1 MNNRV
6 QNIFPVGNKVMSQS
20 SQVGSY
26 SEVLQRVKE
35 QIDFACISESDK
47 PQAEEICLIIAEVLK
62 FPPSIEMQIGG
73 VKLPAEMVQEI
84 YSLLRC
90 EHIEL
95 VISNF
100 AKADYVIHHK
110 KTYLRTALYNSVFE
124 FESHYANQ
132 VNVDFES

>member
-1 MNNRV
+1 MNNRI
-6 QNIFPVGNKVMSQS
+6 QNIFSAGYEVQVKS

-26 SEVLQRVKE
+26 AEVLRRVKE
-35 QIDFACISESDK
+35 QIEFDCIPESDK
-47 PQAEEICLIIAEVLK
+47 PQAEEICLIVAEALK
-62 FPPSIEMQIGG
+62 LPPSIEMQIGG

-84 YSLLRC
+84 YSRLRC
-90 EHIEL
+90 EHVEL

-100 AKADYVIHHK
+100 GKANYTIHHK

-132 VNVDFES
+132 VNADFES